1 MMHYPFQPSLKQQ
14 NHLVEFSPI
23 KYASFTYYELRGM
36 LKGVVLTAKLDSVNQ
51 ISIQPITESR
61 LIMGYLLF

>member
-1 MMHYPFQPSLKQQ
+1 
-14 NHLVEFSPI
+14 
-23 KYASFTYYELRGM
+23 M